1 MNAPR
6 SRLSR
11 NALARGL
18 FASITR
24 TRALVSSTAM
34 IPLGAASLLTV
45 PSMSCRL
52 VRPARRGSPRPAQR
66 STPPRTRRRNARR
79 SDPAQRTA
87 PAIQSADIRCQR
99 VMLQHPG
106 APRIPLSAPRG
117 EVPVFLQGNNHR
129 GRAAPA
135 FDDQRLVRPNGLGH
149 GVTQRS
155 FADGLARVISRHF
168 SPHPGVILG
177 PDATIVNR
185 ENALLLLTAIP
196 EYIIL
201 LHKKV
206 IPEAGG
212 FRP

>member
-11 NALARGL
+11 NALTRGL

-34 IPLGAASLLTV
+34 IPPGAASLLTV

-87 PAIQSADIRCQR
+87 PAIQRRTSAPAG
-99 VMLQHPG
+99 HAP
-106 APRIPLSAPRG
+106 APRRAAIPLSAPRG
-117 EVPVFLQGNNHR
+117 EVPVFLQGDNHR

-135 FDDQRLVRPNGLGH
+135 FDDQRLVRPSGLGH

-155 FADGLARVISRHF
+155 FAHGLARVIGRHF

-185 ENALLLLTAIP
+185 ENVLLLLTAIP

-201 LHKKV
+201 LHKRV